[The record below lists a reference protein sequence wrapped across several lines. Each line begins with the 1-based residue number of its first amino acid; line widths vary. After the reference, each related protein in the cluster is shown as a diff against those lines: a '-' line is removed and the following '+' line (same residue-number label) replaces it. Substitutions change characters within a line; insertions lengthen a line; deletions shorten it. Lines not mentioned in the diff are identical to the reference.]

1 VQGIRP
7 VKPSAQ
13 YLLSTSLW
21 LTFAAIGPSAAQSAI
36 QAPPLATATQIVL
49 EGHLSG
55 SPHEWF
61 DAISGKTGTV
71 RPVRTFKTKSGVF
84 CRDFEVRTK
93 GGEVNVGRACRSQG
107 VWIEIKTESP
117 ESKG

>member
-1 VQGIRP
+1 M
-7 VKPSAQ
+7 KLSAQ
-13 YLLSTSLW
+13 LMLITYLW
-21 LTFAAIGPSAAQSAI
+21 ITFATIGHSEAQGAIK
-36 QAPPLATATQIVL
+36 APPLATATQIVL

-55 SPHEWF
+55 SPHDWF

-71 RPVRTFKTKSGVF
+71 TPVRTFKTKSGVF

-93 GGEVNVGRACRSQG
+93 DGEVNKGRACRSQG